1 MVQKSGYFSRSA
13 ASNEAD
19 LELIKTMTDL
29 AVDTALKGESGVIGH
44 DEENGD
50 VLTAIAFPRIA
61 GGKAFDV
68 TEEWFG
74 QQLAQIGQRLDRKST
89 RLNSSHVATSYAV
102 FGLKKKKTIV

>member
-13 ASNEAD
+13 ASNETD
-19 LELIKTMTDL
+19 VKLIKSMTDL

-61 GGKAFDV
+61 GGKAFDINQG
-68 TEEWFG
+68 WFG
-74 QQLAQIGQRLDRKST
+74 SDRKST
-89 RLNSSHVATSYAV
+89 RLNSSHVAISYAV
-102 FGLKKKKTIV
+102 FCLKKKKQ